1 MKRALAMLASSL
13 ALGFGGLYLAVGGAL
28 FEAET
33 YRMQDPSLGLL
44 ALCGFALVAEW
55 MAPGIK
61 LQLLCRGQGV
71 FLTYRSTLL
80 THLVAVLGAALTP
93 SNTGGVPATVVALGR
108 LGVPTGKGIG
118 VVVQVFVL
126 DLVFFSWSAPLGLF
140 YLINSDTISLPIRAD
155 LFALFAVGAAVAV
168 AFALS
173 RRPKL
178 VSRMILAVAK
188 WPLFRRFDDRLT
200 SVARD
205 YARSAR
211 AYRRMSGADWMR
223 LHVVTAVGWLAGF
236 VILWC
241 TLGLYG
247 SDAGLFTVLALL
259 ASLTLISHFVPT
271 PGGSGFMEAS
281 VALAVGAGTGGVAA
295 AVLSWRLLSFY
306 LIFLIGPAAGWL
318 LYFSKPISRPPASG
332 QAPPPAPEQRP
343 EEPSA

>member
-13 ALGFGGLYLAVGGAL
+13 ALGFGGLYLVAGGTL

-44 ALCGFALVAEW
+44 TLCGLALVAQW
-55 MAPGIK
+55 MAPGLK
-61 LQLLCRGQGV
+61 LHVLCRGQSV
-71 FLTYRSTLL
+71 FLTYRSALL
-80 THLVAVLGAALTP
+80 AHLVAVLGAALTP
-93 SNTGGVPATVVALGR
+93 SNTGGAPATVVALGR
-108 LGVPTGKGIG
+108 LGVPAGKGIG

-140 YLINSDTISLPIRAD
+140 YLVYSDTISLPRQAEV
-155 LFALFAVGAAVAV
+155 FALVAVGLAVTV
-168 AFALS
+168 ALVLR

-178 VSRMILAVAK
+178 VSRVILAVAK
-188 WPLFRRFDDRLT
+188 LPLLRLFDDRLI
-200 SVARD
+200 SVTHD
-205 YARSAR
+205 YTRSAR

-247 SDAGLFTVLALL
+247 SEVGLFTVLALL
-259 ASLTLISHFVPT
+259 GSLTLISHFVPT

-281 VALAVGAGTGGVAA
+281 VALAIGAGAGSVAA

-318 LYFSKPISRPPASG
+318 LYFSKPLSRHPASG
-332 QAPPPAPEQRP
+332 QAPPPAPEKRP